1 MHRARNEWDGGGGG
15 QKYSCP
21 FLAFEK
27 REENLHSNLPGA
39 FILAARNPSLLFL
52 PKAKPSGPRTVR
64 VVVGGGVVG
73 GEQIVRA

>member
-1 MHRARNEWDGGGGG
+1 MSGMGGGRPKIFMSLLG
-15 QKYSCP
+15 
-21 FLAFEK
+21 FRK